1 MGIISSHIG
10 QERCSIGGNVGND
23 SPWMKDAAE
32 HVMTMSMDEELKINL
47 QFESELVLRYFDVT
61 LTHHAFVGEFG

>member
-1 MGIISSHIG
+1 
-10 QERCSIGGNVGND
+10 
-23 SPWMKDAAE
+23 MKDAAE

-61 LTHHAFVGEFG
+61 LTHHAFVGEFGRRATFISLIIAFDSQSRW